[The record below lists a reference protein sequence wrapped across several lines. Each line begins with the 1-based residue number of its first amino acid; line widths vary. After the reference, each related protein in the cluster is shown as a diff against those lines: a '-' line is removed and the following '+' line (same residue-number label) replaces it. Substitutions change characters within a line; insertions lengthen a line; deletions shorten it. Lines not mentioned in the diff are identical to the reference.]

1 MLICWWVSFS
11 PPGQVSAHHPTIP
24 TRPAGRKSATSSDG
38 NDDDNDDAKDRI
50 INVQLVRSEVS
61 APQIAACPPEP
72 SLGRLLL
79 TKMMTMVIEMMMTM
93 VILLTI
99 LSTPIGIFLL
109 RMMTLMVMRETFALT
124 KRMMM
129 MMKTMTWMMLMMCSA
144 VCSDVSQT
152 LA

>member
-11 PPGQVSAHHPTIP
+11 PPGQVIGYHPTIP

-79 TKMMTMVIEMMMTM
+79 TKMMTMVI
-93 VILLTI
+93 LLTI
-99 LSTPIGIFLL
+99 LSTPIGRFLL

-124 KRMMM
+124 KRMMMM